1 MRSKARLSGEPIDW
15 SKTIDRS
22 YLDRAMAIK

>member
-1 MRSKARLSGEPIDW
+1 MRNKERLKGGPIDW

-22 YLDRAMAIK
+22 YLDRAIAMR